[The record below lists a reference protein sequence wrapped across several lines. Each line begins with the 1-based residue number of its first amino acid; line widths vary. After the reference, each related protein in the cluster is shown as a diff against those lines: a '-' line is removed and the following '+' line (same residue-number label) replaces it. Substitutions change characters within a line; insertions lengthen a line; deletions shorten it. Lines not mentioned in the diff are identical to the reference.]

1 MPGLKDKV
9 VIISGAARGI
19 GQEYG
24 LRFAQEGSKVVVA
37 DVLDVTETVN
47 KLEAA
52 GAQVL
57 GLKVDVT
64 NTAALAG
71 MVEKT
76 VERFGRIDVLVNN
89 AAIYGGLRMTPFE
102 MLSEE
107 EWDRVMT
114 VNVKGI
120 WLACRAVVPV
130 MRKQNYG
137 KIINIS
143 SGTIW
148 MGVPYLLHYVT
159 SKGAVWALTGSLA
172 RELAGTGINV
182 NAVTP
187 GFTMTEA
194 SMNIANREQFEQT
207 RDMIVSAQIVKRS
220 EQATDLVGT
229 VAFLASS
236 DADFITGQTI
246 NVDGGAIHR

>member
-19 GQEYG
+19 GQDYSH
-24 LRFAQEGSKVVVA
+24 RFAQEGCKVVAA
-37 DVLDVTETVN
+37 DVLDLTETV
-47 KLEAA
+47 KRVEDA

-64 NTAALAG
+64 NPAALAG

-107 EWDRVMT
+107 EWDRVMA

-159 SKGAVWALTGSLA
+159 SKGAVLALTRALA

-182 NAVTP
+182 NAITP

-194 SMNIANREQFEQT
+194 SMNITNREQFEQT
-207 RDMIVSAQIVKRS
+207 RDMIVSAQIIKRS
-220 EQATDLVGT
+220 EQAGDLVGT
-229 VAFLASS
+229 VAFLASP
-236 DADFITGQTI
+236 DADFITGQAI
-246 NVDGGAIHR
+246 NVDGGAIHH